1 LCFPSPENSRR
12 RKRNSPFSPPSSN
25 TTSTIQLFAGHE
37 TTGTTIA
44 RLLRELDSRPELV
57 ARLREEQAGCVA
69 DFGRSLSP
77 ESMARMRLT
86 DATVSEA
93 LRTWPIVNGVFR
105 AALRDLEVR
114 TAAGGRFLVPEG

>member
-1 LCFPSPENSRR
+1 MF
-12 RKRNSPFSPPSSN
+12 PFSRKLSKKEKKLTFFPALLKK
-25 TTSTIQLFAGHE
+25 TKIIQLFAGHE